1 MTNTDAPRI
10 SVTIPVYN
18 GMPYITM
25 AVESVLNQLDDQ
37 GELVVV
43 DNASTDGTAEYLL
56 GIEDPRV
63 RTVVRESTQDV
74 AANWTQAINETSGAF
89 VKLICG
95 DDLIEP
101 GCLAEQSSLLSA
113 DDQLVMVAGKR
124 TVVDDQGDV
133 LIASHGLNGFPS
145 RIAGSEAVRRCLVAG
160 TNLLGEPAAVMFRG
174 EAIRGAM
181 PWDGRWP
188 YMLDLATY
196 ARVAVTGDVALVHHP
211 VARFRVSPTSASSQ
225 MLEQQPHD
233 FRRWREWQS
242 VQPGTGLGLLERV
255 RSELSLRARTIG
267 RRLYFKRVARRAK
280 RR

>member
-1 MTNTDAPRI
+1 MTNSRAPRI

-25 AVESVLNQLDDQ
+25 AVDSVLDQLDPQD
-37 GELVVV
+37 ELVVV
-43 DNASTDGTAEYLL
+43 DNASTDGTTDYLR
-56 GIEDPRV
+56 GIEDSRV
-63 RTVVRESTQDV
+63 RIVVRETTQDV
-74 AANWTQAINETSGAF
+74 AANWTQAIEETSGIF

-101 GCLAEQSSLLSA
+101 GCLEEQSTLLSG
-113 DDQLVMVAGKR
+113 DNQLVMVAGKR

-133 LIASHGLNGFPS
+133 LIASHGLNGLPRRLS
-145 RIAGSEAVRRCLVAG
+145 GSEAVRRCLIAG

-174 EAIRGAM
+174 DAIRAAM
-181 PWDGRWP
+181 PWENAWP

-196 ARVAVTGDVALVHHP
+196 ARVAITGDIATVHHP

-233 FRRWREWQS
+233 FRRWRKWQS
-242 VQPGTGLGLLERV
+242 AQPGTGIGPLEQV
-255 RSELSLRARTIG
+255 RSEMALRARTIG
-267 RRLYFKRVARRAK
+267 RRLYFKRVARRAEQ
-280 RR
+280 R